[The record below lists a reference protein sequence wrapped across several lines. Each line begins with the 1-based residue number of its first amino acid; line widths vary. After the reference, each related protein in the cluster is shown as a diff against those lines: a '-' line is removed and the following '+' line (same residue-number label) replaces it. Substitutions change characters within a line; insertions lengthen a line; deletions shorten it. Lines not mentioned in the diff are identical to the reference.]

1 MLQKSGSMSAIV
13 AIVGR
18 PNVGKS
24 TFFNRLIQRREAI
37 VDAVSGVTRDRHY
50 GKSDWNGREFSLIDT
65 GGYILGSEDV
75 FESEIDKQVEL
86 AIEEADAI
94 IFMVDVE
101 SGVTGMDEDVAK
113 LLRRVNKPVFL
124 VINKV
129 DNAKRAQDAVEFYAL
144 GLGEYYTLS
153 SINGSGTGE
162 LLDDLIEKLP
172 ETQKEDSELPR
183 FAVVGRPN
191 AGKSSFINALLGK
204 ERYIVT
210 DIAGTTRDS
219 MDTKYNRF
227 GFEFN
232 LVDTAGIRR
241 KAKVKENLEFYSVMR
256 SVRAIEH
263 SDVCLLIFDAT
274 RGLDGQ
280 VANIFWLAQRNNK
293 GIVILVNKWDLV
305 EDKQTNTMKNY
316 TRQIKQL
323 IEPFVDVPI
332 VFISVLTK
340 QRIHKAIETAVS
352 VYENRSKK
360 IKTRKLNDILLP
372 IIGQTPPPAYKDKYV
387 KIKYITQLPTPY
399 PQFAFFCN
407 LPQYVREPYK
417 RFLENKLREHFDFSG
432 VPVTIFMR
440 KK

>member
-1 MLQKSGSMSAIV
+1 MNNIV

-65 GGYILGSEDV
+65 GGYVKGSDDV
-75 FESEIDKQVEL
+75 FEAEIDKQVEL

-101 SGVTGMDEDVAK
+101 TGVTGMDEDVAK
-113 LLRRVNKPVFL
+113 LLRKVKKPIFL
-124 VINKV
+124 AVNKV
-129 DNAKRAQDAVEFYAL
+129 DNAKRAEDAVEFYSL
-144 GLGEYYTLS
+144 GLGEYYTIA

-162 LLDDLIEKLP
+162 LLDDLVEALP
-172 ETQKEDSELPR
+172 EKETVNEEELPR

-191 AGKSSFINALLGK
+191 AGKSSFINALIGK

-219 MDTKYNRF
+219 IDTKYNRF

-241 KAKVKENLEFYSVMR
+241 KSKVKEDLEFYSVMR
-256 SVRAIEH
+256 SIRAIEH
-263 SDVCLLIFDAT
+263 CDVCLLVLDAT
-274 RGLDGQ
+274 RGFDGQ
-280 VANIFWLAQRNNK
+280 VQNIFWLAERNRK

-305 EDKQTNTMKNY
+305 EKDNKSVKEY
-316 TRQIKQL
+316 EKSIKKQL
-323 IEPFVDVPI
+323 EPFTDVPI
-332 VFISVLTK
+332 VFISVLNK
-340 QRIHKAIETAVS
+340 QRIYKAIETAVE
-352 VYENRSKK
+352 VYNNRTKK
-360 IKTRKLNDILLP
+360 IKTSKLNEALLP
-372 IIGQTPPPAYKDKYV
+372 IIENYPPPANKAKYV
-387 KIKYITQLPTPY
+387 KIKYIMQLPTPQ

-407 LPQYVREPYK
+407 LPQYVKEPYK
-417 RFLENKLREHFDFSG
+417 RFLENKLREKFGFTG
-432 VPVTIFMR
+432 VPISIYMR

>member
-1 MLQKSGSMSAIV
+1 MSNIV

-50 GKSDWNGREFSLIDT
+50 GKSDWNGKDFSLIDT
-65 GGYILGSEDV
+65 GGYVKGSDDV
-75 FESEIDKQVEL
+75 FEAEIDKQVEL
-86 AIEEADAI
+86 AIDEADAI

-101 SGVTGMDEDVAK
+101 TGVTGMDEEVAK
-113 LLRRVNKPVFL
+113 LLRKVTKPVFL
-124 VINKV
+124 VVNKV
-129 DNAKRAQDAVEFYAL
+129 DNNKRAEDAVEFYSL
-144 GLGEYYTLS
+144 GLGTYYTIA
-153 SINGSGTGE
+153 SINGSGTGD
-162 LLDDLIEKLP
+162 LLDALVDSLPNIE
-172 ETQKEDSELPR
+172 EEVAEELPR

-191 AGKSSFINALLGK
+191 AGKSSFINALIGE

-219 MDTKYNRF
+219 IDTKYNRF

-241 KAKVKENLEFYSVMR
+241 KAKVKEDLEFYSVMR

-263 SDVCLLIFDAT
+263 SDVCLLVFDAT
-274 RGLDGQ
+274 RSFDGQ
-280 VANIFWLAQRNNK
+280 VQNIFWLAERNRK

-305 EDKQTNTMKNY
+305 EKNNKTTKDYEQTI
-316 TRQIKQL
+316 RQQ
-323 IEPFVDVPI
+323 IEPFTDVPI
-332 VFISVLTK
+332 VFISTLTK
-340 QRIHKAIETAVS
+340 QRLYKAIETAVE
-352 VYENRSKK
+352 VYKNRSKK
-360 IKTRKLNDILLP
+360 IKTSVLNDKLLP
-372 IIGQTPPPAYKDKYV
+372 LIEKYPPPAYKGKFV
-387 KIKYITQLPTPY
+387 KIKYIMQLPTPQ

-407 LPQYVREPYK
+407 LPQYVKEPYK
-417 RFLENKLREHFDFSG
+417 RYLENKLREYFNFNG
-432 VPVTIFMR
+432 VPISVYMR